1 MGISEQ
7 KLLNLLQKVLGNG
20 KIVSKD
26 EAMFMCPF
34 SHHRKPK
41 LAINLSTQRWQSWID
56 TNAKGRSI
64 YGLFKKMNVAP
75 QYLTELSRIVKIPK
89 STQQTEEEKIKIHL
103 PYEFTSLQYDT
114 EKTRA
119 SKAASNYL
127 RQRNIFSYDIERYNI
142 GYCESGD
149 YANRIIIPSYDCDNN
164 LNYFIARDFTGT
176 AYLRY
181 KNPPVSKDVVVF
193 ENQID
198 FSEPLIFCEGVFDAM
213 AIRRNAIPLLGKN
226 IPSKL
231 RTKLVE
237 HGVSE
242 VCIVL
247 DNDAFKN
254 ALQISETLMSEN
266 IKVRLVKMGNE
277 DAADIGF
284 NKIIHKIRNAEFL
297 DFSELM
303 KQKLCMN

>member
-7 KLLNLLQKVLGNG
+7 KLLNLLQKVLGTG

-89 STQQTEEEKIKIHL
+89 STQQTEEEQIKIHL

-114 EKTRA
+114 EKTRS
-119 SKAASNYL
+119 SKAAFNYL
-127 RQRNIFSYDIERYNI
+127 KNRNIFSYDIERYNI

-149 YANRIIIPSYDCDNN
+149 YANRIIVPSYDYDNN

-231 RTKLVE
+231 KTKLVE

-284 NKIIHKIRNAEFL
+284 NNIIHKVKNAELL